1 MRGGS
6 PCGSI
11 PAAILPLN
19 LAQISSIYRLPG
31 SFMAI
36 QDGLQWFVNHWSYAF
51 CIGIILTCVSDMHF
65 ECQKGR

>member
-19 LAQISSIYRLPG
+19 LAQISSIYRLTA
-31 SFMAI
+31 SFNPI
-36 QDGLQWFVNHWSYAF
+36 QDGLQWFVSITGLMRF
-51 CIGIILTCVSDMHF
+51 V
-65 ECQKGR
+65 